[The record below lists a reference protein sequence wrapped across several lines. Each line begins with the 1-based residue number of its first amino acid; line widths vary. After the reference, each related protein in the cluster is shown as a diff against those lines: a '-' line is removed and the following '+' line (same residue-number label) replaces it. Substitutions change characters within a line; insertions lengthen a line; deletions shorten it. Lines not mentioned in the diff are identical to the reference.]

1 MIITCRQLVEKVT
14 DASEGQLSAA
24 DRAGWA
30 VHLAW
35 CADCRRYVA
44 QMAETVAALGTLS
57 SPPASDETHARV
69 RDLFKKQ
76 VKK

>member
-35 CADCRRYVA
+35 CSDCRRYVA
-44 QMAETVAALGTLS
+44 QMDQTVAALKTL
-57 SPPASDETHARV
+57 PPPRASDETHARV
-69 RDLFKKQ
+69 RALFRK
-76 VKK
+76 